1 MARAA
6 SNTSKIEK
14 NIEEALTD
22 STTDD
27 LQSQVE
33 QLKEDIAAIAA
44 TLTNLGSQTVRDAK
58 RTAKET
64 YKSAYIH
71 GEDAVDD
78 LKNKAQDIEAQ
89 LTETVRARPIA
100 SLATAVGVGYLLAML
115 SRR

>member
-1 MARAA
+1 MARGT
-6 SNTSKIEK
+6 TSTRKIEEK
-14 NIEEALTD
+14 IEDALTD

-27 LQSQVE
+27 LQAQVE

-64 YKSAYIH
+64 YKSAYIQS
-71 GEDAVDD
+71 EDVVGD
-78 LKNKAQDIEAQ
+78 LKNKAQDVEVQ

-100 SLATAVGVGYLLAML
+100 SLATAVGVGYLLALL